1 MNKSMYRL
9 LDIKMI
15 VFLTVMLF
23 ASPILCGKNSYPACL
38 IYSHYLTIYMNNI
51 FFLMIY
57 KYSSNLNAIAPYF
70 ITRVKEDRFYVHS
83 YNAIFCICLIYNL
96 IIYISYYFFFGSIP
110 HDAYT
115 LTFFFM
121 IMNIII
127 MEIECSIIYIQI
139 GQKKNFIYLTIPLL
153 MNVIFHMLFI
163 KIF

>member
-9 LDIKMI
+9 LDTKMI
-15 VFLTVMLF
+15 VLLINMLI

-70 ITRVKEDRFYVHS
+70 ITRVQENDFYIKS
-83 YNAIFCICLIYNL
+83 YNAFFCICLFYNL
-96 IIYISYYFFFGSIP
+96 IIYISYYFFFGAIP
-110 HDAYT
+110 PDAYT

-121 IMNIII
+121 IINLII
-127 MEIECSIIYIQI
+127 MEIECSIIYMQI
-139 GQKKNFIYLTIPLL
+139 GQKKNFIYLAVPLL
-153 MNVIFHMLFI
+153 INVIFHMLFI